1 MIMWN
6 AASRLAAIALTA
18 AVLLPSPPAAAQ
30 DWPARLVRI
39 VVPAAAGGS
48 SDAAARLVTNHFQA
62 VFRQPFIIEN
72 KPGNS
77 NAPGAAF
84 RGQAEGDGHTLLP
97 SNSASNPTRPAA
109 ARHA

>member
-1 MIMWN
+1 MMVGT
-6 AASRLAAIALTA
+6 AARRLAIVALPA
-18 AVLLPSPPAAAQ
+18 AVLLPPPPASAQ

-72 KPGNS
+72 KPGNR
-77 NAPGAAF
+77 NALGAAF
-84 RGQAEGDGHTLLP
+84 VAPAGPHGPTLPRFHPPPHLTAP
-97 SNSASNPTRPAA
+97 
-109 ARHA
+109 